1 MLRIMV
7 KGAVAL
13 VGGGNNFPSVDGD
26 FNFSTTTSTSTTIRP
41 HIIANSIYERQKCVY
56 CLYS

>member
-1 MLRIMV
+1 MRIMV
-7 KGAVAL
+7 
-13 VGGGNNFPSVDGD
+13 VGGDNNFHSVDGD
-26 FNFSTTTSTSTTIRP
+26 FNFSTSTSTSTIIRP